1 MLKEHV
7 ENLNTITVG
16 LRSKNEKNREICP
29 AGRESKEILNRLH
42 LDLQPVGIYLGNISI
57 KADTEVPVRPH
68 NCVVPFINAAARGRI
83 VSIDEKSCTCPG
95 GAVGCC
101 FGDGFSR
108 MRPDM
113 DKMLSQGYGE
123 DADVPAF
130 MKEGER
136 FLCTEE
142 LAGIWR
148 TSLPYS
154 EKGYPRVVFAPLSRR
169 ETLGNPDLVW
179 IYADPD
185 QLSALVI
192 LLGAHNGRAQ
202 NVIAPYC
209 SACQS
214 IMFAAAE
221 AEKDEPKAVMGLF
234 DISQRTK
241 ALSRYL
247 TLTMPYQLWETLIKD
262 PEKSCL
268 TSESWKKIEEGIY
281 VQRRKR
287 K

>member
-1 MLKEHV
+1 MLNEHIGNLEDTTV
-7 ENLNTITVG
+7 ELS
-16 LRSKNEKNREICP
+16 RKNEQNCESCP
-29 AGRESKEILNRLH
+29 DGVESEEILNH
-42 LDLQPVGIYLGNISI
+42 LQLDMEPVGIYLGNTTIEE
-57 KADTEVPVRPH
+57 DTAVPVRPH
-68 NCVVPFINAAARGRI
+68 NCVVPSINAATRGTV
-83 VSIDEKSCTCPG
+83 VSIDEESCTCPG

-108 MRPDM
+108 LRPDM
-113 DKMLSQGYGE
+113 DKMLSQGYGG

-136 FLCTEE
+136 FFCTEE

-154 EKGYPRVVFAPLSRR
+154 KKGYPRVVFAPLSRR

-221 AEKDEPKAVMGLF
+221 AEMDDPKAVMGLF

-247 TLTMPYQLWETLIKD
+247 TLTMPYQLWETLIID

-268 TSESWKKIEEGIY
+268 TSESWKKIEERIC

>member
-1 MLKEHV
+1 
-7 ENLNTITVG
+7 
-16 LRSKNEKNREICP
+16 
-29 AGRESKEILNRLH
+29 
-42 LDLQPVGIYLGNISI
+42 
-57 KADTEVPVRPH
+57 
-68 NCVVPFINAAARGRI
+68 
-83 VSIDEKSCTCPG
+83 
-95 GAVGCC
+95 
-101 FGDGFSR
+101 
-108 MRPDM
+108 M

>member
-1 MLKEHV
+1 MLNEYVGNLEDTTV
-7 ENLNTITVG
+7 ELS
-16 LRSKNEKNREICP
+16 RKNEQNCESCP
-29 AGRESKEILNRLH
+29 KGIKSEEILNH
-42 LDLQPVGIYLGNISI
+42 LQLDMEPVGIYLGNTTIEE
-57 KADTEVPVRPH
+57 DTEVPVRPH
-68 NCVVPFINAAARGRI
+68 NCVVPFINAAARGKI
-83 VSIDEKSCTCPG
+83 VSIDGKRCTCPG

-108 MRPDM
+108 LRPDM

-136 FLCTEE
+136 FFCTEE

-169 ETLGNPDLVW
+169 ETFGNPDLVW

-185 QLSALVI
+185 QISALVI

-221 AEKDEPKAVMGLF
+221 AEKDDPKAVMGLF

-268 TSESWKKIEEGIY
+268 TSESWKKIEERIC
-281 VQRRKR
+281 VQRRKM